1 MSGLF
6 PNLFHVAR
14 REYLVRVR
22 GRAFVITTALLAIAV
37 VALTLL
43 PTILAA
49 AGVDD
54 MPSAVI
60 VDQAGDLPVDPVAVV
75 EGALAPPDSAGGD
88 QPQVVLEDDPEA
100 AAQAVRDGDYDALLT
115 ISRGE
120 DEELAFEFLGSAS
133 PTNPTRQDV
142 GTAAQQIAVADRL
155 SREGVTPDQASE
167 IFAPAAITAVPIDPD
182 DARDEEDFGG
192 AFILAYAVV
201 ILTFMAI
208 LTYGNWVAQSVAEE
222 KSGRVM
228 ELLITA
234 ATPRQLLIGKV
245 AGTGAAGLSQYVVII
260 AAAVIGYLVGG
271 PLSNALGV
279 AGDSPISLPDLNP
292 TMVLTFGAFFVLGFL
307 LYATLYAAAG
317 SMVSRVEDAQQAA
330 GPLIFLAIAGYFI
343 AFTGLNDPDAQWVVV
358 LSVVPFFSPYLMP
371 ARMLLTSPS
380 AGEIVLALV
389 LLVLTLALALAIA
402 SRIYSAGR
410 ASLRPARRPAKRLA
424 RDARRSMT
432 SLAVT
437 DGRRIELVHGDIT
450 TERLDAVAN
459 AANEALRGGGGV
471 DGAIHRAAGPGM
483 LEELM
488 QRYPDGTPTGSAVAT
503 AGHDLPA
510 RWVLHAVGPVWQG
523 GDHDEEALLDAA
535 YRSCLRLADELGARS
550 VGFPAISMGIYGY
563 PAEDGA
569 RVAVRAVADHLRGE
583 TEIELVRFVLFSDET
598 YGHFADAVAAAAES

>member
-1 MSGLF
+1 M
-6 PNLFHVAR
+6 
-14 REYLVRVR
+14 
-22 GRAFVITTALLAIAV
+22 T
-37 VALTLL
+37 
-43 PTILAA
+43 
-49 AGVDD
+49 
-54 MPSAVI
+54 
-60 VDQAGDLPVDPVAVV
+60 
-75 EGALAPPDSAGGD
+75 
-88 QPQVVLEDDPEA
+88 PE
-100 AAQAVRDGDYDALLT
+100 
-115 ISRGE
+115 
-120 DEELAFEFLGSAS
+120 
-133 PTNPTRQDV
+133 
-142 GTAAQQIAVADRL
+142 
-155 SREGVTPDQASE
+155 QASE

-358 LSVVPFFSPYLMP
+358 LSVIPFFSPYLMP

-410 ASLRPARRPAKRLA
+410 AALRAARRPAERLA

-483 LEELM
+483 LEELRA
-488 QRYPDGTPTGSAVAT
+488 RYPDGTPTGSAVAT

-510 RWVLHAVGPVWQG
+510 RWVLHAVGPIWQG

-563 PAEDGA
+563 PAADGA
-569 RVAVRAVADHLRGE
+569 RVAVQCRRRSSPRRDGDRARAVRPLQRRDVRPLRRCGGGRRRELGHVGRSGSGGSHPGCRGSRPEREPAVRWGKLPRILPDHEGREVLPDRGGVLESVPGATADDPRAVDRGVAVDDE
-583 TEIELVRFVLFSDET
+583 VGVRRQLVL
-598 YGHFADAVAAAAES
+598 ADAALRHRSIGEIREAPSKVVA